1 MDARY
6 EHGSSQYA
14 PAPSSSRRESA
25 RMDPNYPYSD
35 EGPSPQTY
43 GASQLPSSDTRKED
57 YDTARTTSR
66 TRRGSGKVAVDNG
79 EQQFSLPTAPDVP
92 RNIPP
97 ASYRDPYVN
106 DALPPF
112 VHTTPKSFAARARA
126 SPANLDP
133 PPATEDTQ
141 LGLQN
146 TRPTRRTSV
155 SRPSGIIY
163 PQVKPPV
170 QAQFASDPRQPTSPE
185 HSSNVTSLRQD
196 TITDPTFTH
205 QSKSQADSRRPVSAK
220 APLAASHTRR
230 LSTTAAEQRKAWAED
245 RSPLQT
251 LEVKLND
258 ISKISKEE
266 KRARVEQAEQLL
278 RESKAVNGYGR
289 ASQEP
294 TTAVKRTSSKRVSTA
309 EVNDKSNGDHSRRSY
324 QAVESLPPRPTGDRP
339 RQVAT
344 EHTIVDDSDTLLPRR
359 QKDTSELL
367 QYQGRARDLSS
378 TEPDRPAS
386 QDWASQGPQ
395 RPTRVINSRKAEA
408 RGVRFQ
414 TQEYPDESYSDQWGA
429 AGPNMRSSDT
439 TGDHTKQAN
448 KEIGSAARRRG
459 NAGSI
464 QNELGQREGP
474 VVEKSSK
481 VSKEQLDLYASRLE
495 PSVPNDSA
503 ALYGG
508 APDPLPLE
516 AVRSH
521 GPAHNYEIPPQSAS
535 GIEAGHLVGFG
546 SGQQVSL
553 ETSTGRNHH
562 LTDIFRHGHKTAFAS
577 NAEHHTQP
585 KNLDEWR
592 RGGVARLTASDLAT
606 DHDAP
611 TKNRAWWEA
620 DRSGHQR
627 RTSWSG
633 QDSVG
638 KSQASGGGYE
648 DEYAATPTSFNPRL
662 YLKCGP
668 LLRYTGTKR
677 VRVQT
682 PRSRGGNVITE
693 RETWRGSVMIVTVDA
708 DSSYDP
714 GPILRLFPQSMNLL
728 PPPPQQ
734 VDGESGEG
742 LPSEYVD
749 PVAGLPKLS
758 RTGNTVYVKPVED
771 LEEGV
776 DLSPLEDDDG
786 LFEETRTAAVPTAYG
801 KGENPPPPGRSTVRG
816 KTGAK
821 GGRGQEVRGV
831 RLHAERGV
839 TFWRFNLEVELGEQQ
854 ARIAYSINQAA
865 SVGFWVP
872 AKGQTMNIMFHSC
885 NGFSLSVNPSNFC
898 GPDPLW
904 RDVLNTH
911 QTRPFH
917 VMIGGGDQIYNDVV
931 TKQSPLFQEWLGI
944 KNPIHKQ
951 ETSFSPQLLEELE
964 TVYLE
969 RYSMWFSQ
977 GFFGMANSQIP
988 MVNVWDDHDII
999 DGFGSY
1005 PHHFMSTPVFSG
1017 LGNVAFKYYMLFQHQ
1032 SVPDEGQ
1039 AEEPSW
1045 LLGAAPGP
1053 YINQLSRSLFMF
1065 LGKHVAFLG
1074 LDCRTERMRDEILSE
1089 ASYGLVFDRC
1099 RREIVEGDTRH
1110 LIVLLGVPIAYPRLV
1125 WLENLLTSKVMDPV
1139 KAVGRIGV
1147 LGNLLN
1153 KFDGGVEILDDLDD
1167 HWTASH
1173 HKAERK
1179 WFIEE
1184 LQDLAAEKSVRITIL
1199 GGDVHLAAVGQFYSH
1214 PKLKVPKDRDHRYM
1228 PNIIS
1233 SAIVNTPP
1241 PEMMGDILNK
1251 RNKVHHFDPET
1262 DEDMIPMFTHDVDG
1276 KPRNNKRLLPRRNWC
1291 QIREYHPG
1299 STPPPTPPTPD
1310 GEMALEDSPA
1320 PPKRLQRTLSLTRN
1334 DIKPGNLLRRLSQRG
1349 PPNSNDVPVSN
1360 EHRTPTAVSPI
1371 NRGSTD
1377 GYFPPQTVPI
1387 SGVNRGP
1394 PFIPTRP
1401 SEFHRRPTN
1410 FSDRAAKKGGADL
1423 DNDQNG
1429 HVNLEG
1435 GLDIVINCEVN
1446 QRDPA
1451 GITVPYRLLVP
1462 ALWYDGDGDA
1472 NMENLRKSSWLK
1484 RGLSMVGGVSRRNTL
1499 AGRQGQ
1505 GMWGGSESESGS
1517 DSRSDEEES
1526 GQSEAAFRNKGNG
1539 YERPPIGGRVM
1550 SGPATIGHRQGA
1562 NEGPTTTMGQ
1572 GRNAGDLPGRYQQ
1585 ESEYEQRPLEKQSMG
1600 MEQAGKPLQ
1609 QQMGHEQRSQS
1620 FSTEPGRGYS
1630 GIKAYKEKGKGW
1642 RKFF

>member
-1 MDARY
+1 
-6 EHGSSQYA
+6 
-14 PAPSSSRRESA
+14 
-25 RMDPNYPYSD
+25 MDPNYPYSD

-92 RNIPP
+92 RSIPP
-97 ASYRDPYVN
+97 VSSRDPYVN

-205 QSKSQADSRRPVSAK
+205 QSKSQADSTRPVSAK

-278 RESKAVNGYGR
+278 RESKAVNGYRR

-324 QAVESLPPRPTGDRP
+324 QAVESLPPRSTGDRP

-367 QYQGRARDLSS
+367 QYQRRARDLSS

-429 AGPNMRSSDT
+429 AGPNMRRSDT
-439 TGDHTKQAN
+439 TGDRTKQAN

-648 DEYAATPTSFNPRL
+648 DEYGTIDLSSVNFDEASADSASVERREASDTIRARQYISDVGTSGVQRRNILWLRGHASLAELRSIEDRTVALTSSYSYSCPQLAEHDLFHLHHICRPYMDKELTRSMRSIRIRTAATPTSFNPRL

-776 DLSPLEDDDG
+776 DLSLLEDDDG

-885 NGFSLSVNPSNFC
+885 NGFSLSV
-898 GPDPLW
+898 
-904 RDVLNTH
+904 
-911 QTRPFH
+911 
-917 VMIGGGDQIYNDVV
+917 
-931 TKQSPLFQEWLGI
+931 K
-944 KNPIHKQ
+944 
-951 ETSFSPQLLEELE
+951 
-964 TVYLE
+964 
-969 RYSMWFSQ
+969 
-977 GFFGMANSQIP
+977 
-988 MVNVWDDHDII
+988 
-999 DGFGSY
+999 
-1005 PHHFMSTPVFSG
+1005 
-1017 LGNVAFKYYMLFQHQ
+1017 
-1032 SVPDEGQ
+1032 
-1039 AEEPSW
+1039 
-1045 LLGAAPGP
+1045 
-1053 YINQLSRSLFMF
+1053 
-1065 LGKHVAFLG
+1065 
-1074 LDCRTERMRDEILSE
+1074 
-1089 ASYGLVFDRC
+1089 
-1099 RREIVEGDTRH
+1099 
-1110 LIVLLGVPIAYPRLV
+1110 
-1125 WLENLLTSKVMDPV
+1125 
-1139 KAVGRIGV
+1139 
-1147 LGNLLN
+1147 
-1153 KFDGGVEILDDLDD
+1153 
-1167 HWTASH
+1167 
-1173 HKAERK
+1173 
-1179 WFIEE
+1179 
-1184 LQDLAAEKSVRITIL
+1184 
-1199 GGDVHLAAVGQFYSH
+1199 
-1214 PKLKVPKDRDHRYM
+1214 
-1228 PNIIS
+1228 
-1233 SAIVNTPP
+1233 
-1241 PEMMGDILNK
+1241 
-1251 RNKVHHFDPET
+1251 
-1262 DEDMIPMFTHDVDG
+1262 
-1276 KPRNNKRLLPRRNWC
+1276 
-1291 QIREYHPG
+1291 
-1299 STPPPTPPTPD
+1299 
-1310 GEMALEDSPA
+1310 
-1320 PPKRLQRTLSLTRN
+1320 
-1334 DIKPGNLLRRLSQRG
+1334 
-1349 PPNSNDVPVSN
+1349 
-1360 EHRTPTAVSPI
+1360 
-1371 NRGSTD
+1371 
-1377 GYFPPQTVPI
+1377 
-1387 SGVNRGP
+1387 
-1394 PFIPTRP
+1394 
-1401 SEFHRRPTN
+1401 
-1410 FSDRAAKKGGADL
+1410 
-1423 DNDQNG
+1423 
-1429 HVNLEG
+1429 
-1435 GLDIVINCEVN
+1435 
-1446 QRDPA
+1446 
-1451 GITVPYRLLVP
+1451 
-1462 ALWYDGDGDA
+1462 
-1472 NMENLRKSSWLK
+1472 
-1484 RGLSMVGGVSRRNTL
+1484 
-1499 AGRQGQ
+1499 
-1505 GMWGGSESESGS
+1505 
-1517 DSRSDEEES
+1517 
-1526 GQSEAAFRNKGNG
+1526 
-1539 YERPPIGGRVM
+1539 
-1550 SGPATIGHRQGA
+1550 
-1562 NEGPTTTMGQ
+1562 
-1572 GRNAGDLPGRYQQ
+1572 
-1585 ESEYEQRPLEKQSMG
+1585 
-1600 MEQAGKPLQ
+1600 
-1609 QQMGHEQRSQS
+1609 
-1620 FSTEPGRGYS
+1620 
-1630 GIKAYKEKGKGW
+1630 
-1642 RKFF
+1642 